1 MRGLILPEPPPAFVA
16 RKRRILDQLALPDEV
31 YSDASPKGSVD
42 VGIRDLIDEVNTL
55 EGYVTTSSCAG
66 RVSVF
71 KEGSK
76 KGAFVAEEEGR
87 GDGEGEGEVRK
98 LAGVGGKGGGG
109 AWLFVSHDPVPLEG
123 EASGDAAAAA
133 AEQDLEAHLGLRSPE
148 VKDSQA
154 GQAAPGG
161 EAVRDVAAARLI
173 HFKFE
178 PMILHVLTASPEHA
192 QLLLR
197 CGLQAGFRESGAVS
211 LTAAAGEQHAT
222 PIVAIRSMGLSFES
236 LVGYQSGGDD
246 NKLRCT
252 VSPAYLRTLVHIAN
266 ERFSENTKRIER
278 FRAALVEATRPFSKN
293 AGQWEDAQIR
303 RERKRVEG
311 LKRREEL
318 QRQKQDNDPSAST
331 VDDTVLDIP
340 LDADLT

>member
-1 MRGLILPEPPPAFVA
+1 MRGLVLPPPPPTFLQ
-16 RKRRILDQLALPDEV
+16 RKKRILDQLAVPDDV

-42 VGIRDLIDEVNTL
+42 VGIRELIDEVNKL
-55 EGYVTTSSCAG
+55 EGFVTTSSCAG

-71 KEGSK
+71 REGSK
-76 KGAFVAEEEGR
+76 KGSATLDEEAR
-87 GDGEGEGEVRK
+87 DDGEGEGEVRK

-123 EASGDAAAAA
+123 EANGNAA
-133 AEQDLEAHLGLRSPE
+133 AEERDLEALLGLRNPKE
-148 VKDSQA
+148 KENTA
-154 GQAAPGG
+154 EQAALGD
-161 EAVRDVAAARLI
+161 EAIGDVASARLI

-211 LTAAAGEQHAT
+211 LTAAVGEQHAT

-236 LVGYQSGGDD
+236 LIGYQSGDD
-246 NKLRCT
+246 DSKVHCT

-266 ERFSENTKRIER
+266 DRFSENSKRIDR
-278 FRAALVEATRPFSKN
+278 FRAALAEAVRLPNKN
-293 AGQWEDAQIR
+293 GGEWEDAEVR
-303 RERKRVEG
+303 RERKRAEG

-318 QRQKQDNDPSAST
+318 QRQKQGSDASAAR
-331 VDDTVLDIP
+331 DTTLDIA
-340 LDADLT
+340 LDIDLI

>member
-1 MRGLILPEPPPAFVA
+1 MRGLALPEPPPTFVQ
-16 RKRRILDQLALPDEV
+16 RKKRILDQLAVPDEV

-42 VGIRDLIDEVNTL
+42 VGIRDLIDEVNKL
-55 EGYVTTSSCAG
+55 EGFVTTSSCAG

-71 KEGSK
+71 REGSK
-76 KGAFVAEEEGR
+76 KGAATFEDEGR
-87 GDGEGEGEVRK
+87 ADGEREGEGEVRK

-109 AWLFVSHDPVPLEG
+109 AWLFVSHDPVSLDRA
-123 EASGDAAAAA
+123 AS
-133 AEQDLEAHLGLRSPE
+133 EQDLESLLGLRNLE
-148 VKDSQA
+148 ARGVDKAEQA
-154 GQAAPGG
+154 TLGN
-161 EAVRDVAAARLI
+161 EAIQDVATARFI

-211 LTAAAGEQHAT
+211 LTAAVGEQHAT

-236 LVGYQSGGDD
+236 LIGYQSGDEDD
-246 NKLRCT
+246 KLHCT

-266 ERFSENTKRIER
+266 ERFTENSKRIER
-278 FRAALVEATRPFSKN
+278 FRTALAEATRLSDKN
-293 AGQWEDAQIR
+293 GGEWEDAQVR
-303 RERKRVEG
+303 RERKRAEG

-318 QRQKQDNDPSAST
+318 RRQKQDGDASAVGDMS
-331 VDDTVLDIP
+331 LDIP
-340 LDADLT
+340 PNAKLT